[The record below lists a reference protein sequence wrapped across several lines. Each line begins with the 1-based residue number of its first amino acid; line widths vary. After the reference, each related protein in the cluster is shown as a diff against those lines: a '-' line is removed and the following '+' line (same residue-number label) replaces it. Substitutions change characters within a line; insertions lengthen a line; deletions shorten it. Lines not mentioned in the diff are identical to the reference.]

1 MSTTEKLN
9 IVHFDILAGGWS
21 HYEKPTEQDL
31 AVFEE
36 AIHGLIGVRYEP
48 QLVSRQVV
56 AGMNYRFRCIATSS
70 TREPIQYEAIVQIH
84 APLDGKPF
92 VTHISPVL

>member
-1 MSTTEKLN
+1 MSTSEKLN
-9 IVHFDILAGGWS
+9 TVRFDVLAGGWS
-21 HYEKPTEQDL
+21 DYEKPTGQDL

-56 AGMNYRFRCIATSS
+56 AGMNYRFRCIATPS
-70 TREPIQYEAIVQIH
+70 TREPIQYKAIVQIY
-84 APLDGKPF
+84 APLEGKPF